1 MSNLAVSCP
10 YKPFPDVDTFKHGV
24 EYWEVADICHLSR
37 VSKLWNDLIKNH
49 QALWRQLFER
59 EGIPPVNS
67 VTDQPRDYR
76 EDFKTLY
83 PITEVSGRTIR
94 EIFGEIDGKVPPISE
109 DWFNRLKDPDP
120 FEKEKSIG
128 ENYVFVVDPALIKRK
143 EAMLDLDESGN
154 LIERPKQEIEHS
166 ETQELKIPFSLK
178 NIRMLCSYPLTGTQ
192 NMPVF
197 SPISP
202 IEVTNQCDSCP
213 DRVHIYFM
221 RRHIAE
227 KSKGLSYPDQ
237 KELVKREQ
245 LEVAPLR
252 QRTLFNA
259 TMILKSGTCPDL
271 RKTPRVNVRHPDLLG
286 NKFYRASIGDF
297 FPGQGMCVGW
307 ADLEYGFTGL
317 GVVPGLQVDI
327 SNY

>member
-10 YKPFPDVDTFKHGV
+10 YRPFPDVESFKYGMFL
-24 EYWEVADICHLSR
+24 ELKDIPNAAR
-37 VSKLWNDLIKNH
+37 VCKLWNDLIKNH
-49 QALWRQLFER
+49 QDLWKRLSEK
-59 EGIPPVNS
+59 EGVPLVASLTN
-67 VTDQPRDYR
+67 QPRDYR

-83 PITEVSGRTIR
+83 PITISGKMIGQF
-94 EIFGEIDGKVPPISE
+94 FGEIVGKVPPISE
-109 DWFNRLKDPDP
+109 EWFNRLKDPDP

-128 ENYVFVVDPALIKRK
+128 ENYVFVVDPASIKRK
-143 EAMLDLDESGN
+143 EATLDLDESGN
-154 LIERPKQEIEHS
+154 LKERPKQEIEHS
-166 ETQELKIPFSLK
+166 KTQELEIPFSLK
-178 NIRMLCSYPLTGTQ
+178 NIRMLCSYPLSGTE

-197 SPISP
+197 SRTSP
-202 IEVTNQCDSCP
+202 SEVTNQCNTCP
-213 DRVHIYFM
+213 DRVHVYFM

-227 KSKGLSYPDQ
+227 KSKGLSYSDQ

-271 RKTPRVNVRHPDLLG
+271 SKIRSVNVRHSDLLG
-286 NKFYRASIGDF
+286 NKFYRATSGNF
-297 FPGQGMCVGW
+297 FPGLGMYVGW
-307 ADLEYGFTGL
+307 AALEYGFPGL
-317 GVVPGLQVDI
+317 GVVPGLQVDV